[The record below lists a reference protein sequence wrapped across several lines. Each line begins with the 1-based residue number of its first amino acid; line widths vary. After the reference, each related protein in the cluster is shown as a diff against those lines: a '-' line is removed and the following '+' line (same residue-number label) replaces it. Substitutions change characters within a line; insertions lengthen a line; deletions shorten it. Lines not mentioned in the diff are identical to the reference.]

1 MQLRLTRQALR
12 DLDLSIEKYSKKSAT
27 EYVDANDMVASFVRM
42 RSQSPVGQETT
53 RLPVTRATVWNIHH
67 GRCRGLTWHDVNADV
82 VWLLGVGWH
91 ESDSIDDANV
101 QLKDRDVRDRLMPT
115 VDDYRDLELTES
127 EISEFITQVSI
138 QAPSLIEVA
147 RRRPGEEVQG
157 VIAERIKVSV
167 LVYVVRSNDDS
178 ESLVETFISFEMP
191 PIEGPCVL
199 PTQPEWI
206 QIVLAAMLPEAEV
219 NRFSYGANFP
229 RSEALDYVS
238 PVEFE
243 RAYYYTSESESLLVL
258 EMI

>member
-1 MQLRLTRQALR
+1 VQLRLTRQALR

-67 GRCRGLTWHDVNADV
+67 VNADV

-91 ESDSIDDANV
+91 ESDSVDDAYV

-127 EISEFITQVSI
+127 ETSEFITQVSI

-178 ESLVETFISFEMP
+178 ESLVETFVSFEMP

-229 RSEALDYVS
+229 RSEGSRKNEIVIRYS
-238 PVEFE
+238 
-243 RAYYYTSESESLLVL
+243 
-258 EMI
+258 